1 MIKQLPNGTCVNVET
16 IEDLEGVLSDEQLE
30 MVKLLIDVK
39 DEYIEKLEEEIE
51 DLERDMYL
59 LEEEIELLKED

>member
-1 MIKQLPNGTCVNVET
+1 MIRQLANGTCVNVET

-39 DEYIEKLEEEIE
+39 NEYIEKLEEEIE
-51 DLERDMYL
+51 DLENLRKS
-59 LEEEIELLKED
+59 LKSCLW